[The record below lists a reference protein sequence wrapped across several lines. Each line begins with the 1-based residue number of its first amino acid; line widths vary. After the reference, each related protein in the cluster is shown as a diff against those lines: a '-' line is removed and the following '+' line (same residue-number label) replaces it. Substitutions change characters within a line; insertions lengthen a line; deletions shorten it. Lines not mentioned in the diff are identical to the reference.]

1 MKKGSEKTTTE
12 YEKVVMDGANII
24 HDDAGIAKKDDEGH
38 RIIQILPER
47 LEAAITHCENLGWPT
62 IACLKK
68 GTYTWAATNPDSPY
82 VGDLNIVDR
91 LISEGKVILILAEK
105 DDIFWIDYAL
115 KENAWI
121 VTHDQFKDRTGR
133 DGVIIQGERSLYER
147 DWDDIDNRTLRHEF
161 VNNKFILP
169 GLPKMQTNT
178 INDIDD
184 ISIEMFNKLTDEVRE
199 LKSMVL
205 QLTHTELKR
214 AVSDSTIE
222 DNNQTSR
229 EIMDAVISQS
239 LSDGKR
245 VEISQFHRLLGS
257 AILGLDIATY
267 PTKWPNGWPKSLADK
282 LGFEGKFYD
291 ALKEHSTKKICT
303 GPKKG
308 KESTTEVYFC

>member
-91 LISEGKVILILAEK
+91 LISEGKVILISAEK

-121 VTHDQFKDRTGR
+121 VTHDQF
-133 DGVIIQGERSLYER
+133 
-147 DWDDIDNRTLRHEF
+147 
-161 VNNKFILP
+161 
-169 GLPKMQTNT
+169 
-178 INDIDD
+178 
-184 ISIEMFNKLTDEVRE
+184 
-199 LKSMVL
+199 
-205 QLTHTELKR
+205 
-214 AVSDSTIE
+214 
-222 DNNQTSR
+222 
-229 EIMDAVISQS
+229 
-239 LSDGKR
+239 
-245 VEISQFHRLLGS
+245 
-257 AILGLDIATY
+257 
-267 PTKWPNGWPKSLADK
+267 
-282 LGFEGKFYD
+282 
-291 ALKEHSTKKICT
+291 
-303 GPKKG
+303 
-308 KESTTEVYFC
+308 